1 MRVRVRVR
9 VRVRLRL
16 RLRLRVRVRQLRLP
30 GLREGLGVLDDRV
43 SQLGIAR
50 GRHASERWAQV
61 ACAAQGTLPG
71 AVAHLAK
78 LVDVREARRAT
89 PRAAPE

>member
-1 MRVRVRVR
+1 MLIDNEESERPGFW
-9 VRVRLRL
+9 
-16 RLRLRVRVRQLRLP
+16 RQLGLP

-61 ACAAQGTLPG
+61 ACAAQGALPG

-78 LVDVREARRAT
+78 LVDVREARAT